1 MMELRAVLAR
11 LLSRYE
17 FHVVGDS
24 ELQYWPTKPT
34 TSPMDLFMTVQKR
47 TSLPDAD
54 TLMATG
60 APGPNDN
67 HAVENLVLRPLT
79 HTVSADK
86 LPRTFIVYGS
96 NMGTSEDYAT
106 QMTEQ
111 LKRMGFADITLVS
124 LNDWDFGSM
133 KSADGRR
140 SLVVAITS
148 TYNGMPPDNARNFAK
163 LLDKETRA
171 DILKD
176 VDFVLF
182 GCGNSLWHTFLKF
195 PRHLYQR
202 LDELGATPLT
212 EFTAGDS
219 NDELDD
225 EFMKWSLQVGMIL
238 TDHYGSSVD
247 AYIDAVTDKSLP
259 YSLKYVDNTP
269 AAPFRLSPENASV
282 KVNRELQDVERSGR
296 STRHIE
302 ITLDDTSDISYMT
315 GDHLNI
321 YPVNAPDVVR
331 EVSAI
336 LELDLDVVFELEQVS
351 DASRFAHS
359 AAAVIHGRA
368 CTVADALQYVC
379 DWKEAPSRELVVAL
393 SETSGNKP
401 AYDLL
406 RKAAEDANTL
416 GKQSAGW
423 SAFTAQN
430 RTVLDVLRTYAPLVR
445 QIPFATLLHFV
456 SAMDPRRYSIASCQ
470 SVVGNEVHI
479 SAAIV
484 NDTVNGRSYGG
495 LATEYLA
502 SLEAGA
508 RVSVSHLPAQEAF
521 HLPPPSDVPVVFVGA
536 GTGIAPF
543 RGFLQEMKHAGIGGA
558 TMYFG
563 CRSPEYDYLYKDELE
578 QYIQDGMLS
587 KLQTAFSR
595 VGDERKYVQHHV
607 SQDSAKIWSHLQ
619 NSGRIYVCGSADKL
633 GKSMTTAMVRIFEE
647 HGGLSAD
654 EASTYLSNLISDG
667 RYAQD
672 IW

>member
-17 FHVVGDS
+17 FHVVGDG
-24 ELQYWPTKPT
+24 EPQHHPTKIT

-54 TLMATG
+54 TPIATDAGG
-60 APGPNDN
+60 ANDN
-67 HAVENLVLRPLT
+67 YTVEHPALHPLT

-86 LPRTFIVYGS
+86 LPRTFVVYGS

-106 QMTEQ
+106 QITGQ
-111 LKRMGFADITLVS
+111 LRRMGFADITL
-124 LNDWDFGSM
+124 LPLDDWDFASM
-133 KSADGRR
+133 QSADGRR

-163 LLDKETRA
+163 LLDQGTRT

-176 VDFVLF
+176 VDFALF

-202 LDELGATPLT
+202 LNELGATPLT

-219 NDELDD
+219 NDDLDD
-225 EFMKWSLQVGMIL
+225 EFMKWSLQVGMIV
-238 TDHYGSSVD
+238 TGHYNSSVD
-247 AYIDAVTDKSLP
+247 AYIDIVTDKSLP
-259 YSLKYVDNTP
+259 YSLKYVDNSP
-269 AAPFRLSPENASV
+269 AAPFRLSLENASV
-282 KVNRELQDVERSGR
+282 KVNCELQDVERSGR

-302 ITLDDTSDISYMT
+302 ITLDDTSDISYTT

-321 YPVNAPDVVR
+321 YPVNAPGVVR

-336 LELDLDVVFELEQVS
+336 LELELDEIFELEQVS

-359 AAAVIHGRA
+359 AAAVIHGHA

-393 SETSGNKP
+393 SETSGNGH

-406 RKAAEDANTL
+406 RKAAEDVNIL

-423 SAFTAQN
+423 SGFTAQN
-430 RTVLDVLRTYAPLVR
+430 RTVLDVVRTYAPLVR

-484 NDTVNGRSYGG
+484 NDTVDGRSYGG

-502 SLEAGA
+502 SLELGA
-508 RVSVSHLPAQEAF
+508 CVSVSHLPAQEAF
-521 HLPPPSDVPVVFVGA
+521 HLPPSSDVPVVFVGA
-536 GTGIAPF
+536 GTGVAPF
-543 RGFLQEMKHAGIGGA
+543 RGFLQEMKLAGIGGA

-563 CRSPEYDYLYKDELE
+563 CRNPKYDYLYKDELE
-578 QYIQDGMLS
+578 QYVQDGTLS
-587 KLQTAFSR
+587 RLQTAFSR
-595 VGDERKYVQHHV
+595 VGDERKYVQNHV
-607 SQDSAKIWSHLQ
+607 SQDGAKIWSHLQ

-633 GKSMTTAMVRIFEE
+633 GKSMTAAMIRIFEE

-654 EASTYLSNLISDG
+654 EASTYLSDLISDG